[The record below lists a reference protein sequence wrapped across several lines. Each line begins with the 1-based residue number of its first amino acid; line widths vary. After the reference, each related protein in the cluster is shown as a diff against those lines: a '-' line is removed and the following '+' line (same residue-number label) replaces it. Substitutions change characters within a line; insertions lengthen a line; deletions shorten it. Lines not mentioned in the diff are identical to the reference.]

1 MFLLV
6 IIMCMW
12 SSEYN
17 WRVKQTL
24 LVRLSPRCVSIDFQF
39 HCDCRLTRYRIFLNV
54 FDVIHVVFFNARSL
68 SLSLSLSHSLTL
80 SLTHS
85 PTHSFTHPLTHSL
98 THSPTHPPT
107 HPLTHSLTEYELSGD
122 SAWAALSVCKED
134 DPLQTGDDGR
144 GGTGTI

>member
-24 LVRLSPRCVSIDFQF
+24 LVRLRPRCVSIDFQF

-54 FDVIHVVFFNARSL
+54 FDVMHVVFFNALTL
-68 SLSLSLSHSLTL
+68 SHTLSHS
-80 SLTHS
+80 
-85 PTHSFTHPLTHSL
+85 LTHSL
-98 THSPTHPPT
+98 THSPTHPLSHSPTLPLTHSPT